1 MPAGAYLKYRSNI
14 PVYAKYVFECFNE
27 SGKPTFAE
35 RAAAV
40 RDSGRAGIIV
50 AAESYGQGSSREH
63 AAICPMYLGVRCIIA
78 LSIERIHAAN
88 LLNFGIV
95 PLYFDSA
102 SELDKIE
109 QGDTIRI
116 DGIHGQMKAGTAVK
130 ATVVKADGS
139 KTALNLHHNLSAEDV
154 ALVLKGGRLA

>member
-1 MPAGAYLKYRSNI
+1 
-14 PVYAKYVFECFNE
+14 
-27 SGKPTFAE
+27 
-35 RAAAV
+35 
-40 RDSGRAGIIV
+40 
-50 AAESYGQGSSREH
+50 
-63 AAICPMYLGVRCIIA
+63 MYLGVRCIIA

-88 LLNFGIV
+88 LINFGIV

-116 DGIHGQMKAGTAVK
+116 DGIHGQMKSGTAVK
-130 ATVVKADGS
+130 ATVVKKDGS
-139 KTALNLHHNLSAEDV
+139 KAALNLHHNLSAEDV